1 MEIKICKDVRTYRE
15 SVVMGLTLR
24 QVICSIGAIAVA
36 VGLFFGLKDI
46 LGRETASWVCIVG
59 ASPVAVAGFFSYNY
73 LTIEK
78 FVAAW
83 FKTNIINSGV
93 RLWQGENHYYNIWR
107 DLIVKNTKKQSI
119 IGKIAE
125 RLATKNNTRQYSD

>member
-24 QVICSIGAIAVA
+24 QVICSVGAIAVA
-36 VGLFFGLKDI
+36 VGFFFGLKDI
-46 LGRETASWVCIVG
+46 LDRETASWVCIVA
-59 ASPVAVAGFFSYNY
+59 ASPVAVAGFFSYNG

-83 FKTNIINSGV
+83 FKTNITNNGV
-93 RLWQGENHYYNIWR
+93 RLWKGGNHYYDLWR
-107 DLIVKNTKKQSI
+107 DYIVKNTKKQSI

-125 RLATKNNTRQYSD
+125 RLATKNDTGQYSD